1 MCIGIL
7 CSIVMG
13 AFLPA
18 LMTLMGKMTN
28 VFINYEFMKTISES
42 AANDTTGMITFI
54 CSITDEKEFYEE
66 LDGIFRAK
74 FKNTTLKSVYTR
86 LNMDEHEFIHQINQ
100 TLCLNA
106 TTFVEIFKSDA
117 AKFSGFMGMTGVL
130 TFICSYVM
138 VACLSSSAYNQAHRI
153 KMKFF
158 RSVLHQDI
166 TWFDTKT
173 SGDFAT
179 KINRLKLFHVLI
191 SYKIL

>member
-18 LMTLMGKMTN
+18 LMALMGKMTN
-28 VFINYEFMKTISES
+28 VFINYEFMKAISEM
-42 AANDTTGMITFI
+42 AANDTTGIIHTI
-54 CSITDEKEFYEE
+54 CNITDNDKFYDTLNDAFRDQMKNMT
-66 LDGIFRAK
+66 LDK
-74 FKNTTLKSVYTR
+74 VYIR
-86 LNMDEHEFIHQINQ
+86 LNMNKHEFIDQMRQ
-100 TLCLNA
+100 TLCFNA

-117 AKFSGFMGMTGVL
+117 AKFSGYMGLVGVL
-130 TFICSYVM
+130 TLICSYVM

-153 KMKFF
+153 KVKFF

-179 KINRLKLFHVLI
+179 KINR
-191 SYKIL
+191 